1 MDRFDIC
8 IAGAGVVGLAI
19 AHRLLEAFPK
29 ASIVLTEQESG
40 FGQHTSSRLSEV
52 IHAGIYYAPGSLK
65 ARLCVEGKE
74 ALYAFCDKYRVP
86 YRRIGKLILSNSNC
100 DQAITKLAYNAKS
113 NGVDDLE
120 YWSEDRIKVAEPA
133 VKAAHGLYSPS
144 TGILDSHQYMQ
155 TLLTLNQQ
163 QGMLYAPRT
172 TITSVH
178 PSEQGFMV
186 RTKIDSRAK
195 TETYR
200 FISKWFINSAGLW
213 SQHLA
218 ATIENLPASSIPK
231 QFLCKGEYFDYRG
244 RNPFSHL
251 IYPLPDPELAGLGI
265 HSTQDLS
272 GQLRFGPDA
281 EYVEEIDYQ
290 VTPDKRSTFAQAIQI
305 YFPSLA
311 ADQLVPAY
319 AGIRPK
325 ISGPNEKPGDFV
337 VSGPQDSG
345 IPGLIQLFGIESP
358 GLTASLS
365 IGSYV
370 SALIKELSL

>member
-1 MDRFDIC
+1 MDRFDFC

-40 FGQHTSSRLSEV
+40 FGQQTSSRLSEV
-52 IHAGIYYAPGSLK
+52 IHAGIYYPPGSLK

-74 ALYAFCDKYRVP
+74 ALYTFCDKYRVP
-86 YRRIGKLILSNSNC
+86 YRRIGKLILSNSDCN
-100 DQAITKLAYNAKS
+100 QAITKLAHNAKS
-113 NGVDDLE
+113 SGVDDLE
-120 YWSEDRIKVAEPA
+120 YWAEDRIKVAEPA
-133 VKAAHGLYSPS
+133 VRAAHALYSPS

-155 TLLTLNQQ
+155 TLLTLNEQR
-163 QGMLYAPRT
+163 GMFYAPRT
-172 TITSVH
+172 KITAVQ
-178 PSEQGFMV
+178 PSGQGFCV
-186 RTKIDSRAK
+186 KASINSRIK
-195 TETYR
+195 TEAYR
-200 FISKWFINSAGLW
+200 FNAKWFINSAGLW
-213 SQHLA
+213 SQQLA
-218 ATIENLPASSIPK
+218 GKIENLPASSVPK

-244 RNPFSHL
+244 TNPFTHL
-251 IYPLPDPELAGLGI
+251 IYPLPDSKLSGLGI

-281 EYVEEIDYQ
+281 EYVEEVDYR
-290 VTPDKRSTFAQAIQI
+290 VTPDKYRAFARAIRN
-305 YFPSLA
+305 YFPSLEA
-311 ADQLVPAY
+311 NKLVPAY

-325 ISGPNEKPGDFV
+325 INGPDEKPGDFIIA
-337 VSGPQDSG
+337 GPQDSG

-370 SALIKELSL
+370 SRLIGEVSL

>member
-1 MDRFDIC
+1 
-8 IAGAGVVGLAI
+8 
-19 AHRLLEAFPK
+19 
-29 ASIVLTEQESG
+29 
-40 FGQHTSSRLSEV
+40 
-52 IHAGIYYAPGSLK
+52 
-65 ARLCVEGKE
+65 
-74 ALYAFCDKYRVP
+74 
-86 YRRIGKLILSNSNC
+86 
-100 DQAITKLAYNAKS
+100 
-113 NGVDDLE
+113 
-120 YWSEDRIKVAEPA
+120 
-133 VKAAHGLYSPS
+133 
-144 TGILDSHQYMQ
+144 
-155 TLLTLNQQ
+155 
-163 QGMLYAPRT
+163 
-172 TITSVH
+172 
-178 PSEQGFMV
+178 
-186 RTKIDSRAK
+186 
-195 TETYR
+195 
-200 FISKWFINSAGLW
+200 
-213 SQHLA
+213 
-218 ATIENLPASSIPK
+218 
-231 QFLCKGEYFDYRG
+231 GEYFDYRG

>member
-1 MDRFDIC
+1 MDRFDFC

-40 FGQHTSSRLSEV
+40 FGQQTSSRLSEV
-52 IHAGIYYAPGSLK
+52 IHAGIYYPPGSLK

-74 ALYAFCDKYRVP
+74 ALYTFCDKYRVP
-86 YRRIGKLILSNSNC
+86 YRRIGKLILSNSDCN
-100 DQAITKLAYNAKS
+100 QAITKLAHNAKS
-113 NGVDDLE
+113 SGVDDLE
-120 YWSEDRIKVAEPA
+120 YWAEDRIKVAEPA
-133 VKAAHGLYSPS
+133 VRAAHALYSPS

-155 TLLTLNQQ
+155 TLLTLNEQR
-163 QGMLYAPRT
+163 GMLYAPRT
-172 TITSVH
+172 TVISVH
-178 PSEQGFMV
+178 PSEQGFLV
-186 RTKIDSRAK
+186 RTSIDNRTKIEA
-195 TETYR
+195 YR
-200 FISKWFINSAGLW
+200 FNAKWFINSAGLR

-218 ATIENLPASSIPK
+218 ATIENLPTSSIPK
-231 QFLCKGEYFDYRG
+231 LFLCKGEYFDYRG
-244 RNPFSHL
+244 RNPFTHL
-251 IYPLPDPELAGLGI
+251 IYPLPDSELAGLGI

-281 EYVEEIDYQ
+281 EYVEEVDYR
-290 VTPDKRSTFAQAIQI
+290 VTPDKRSTFAREIRH
-305 YFPSLA
+305 YFPSLVS
-311 ADQLVPAY
+311 DKLVPAY

-325 ISGPNEKPGDFV
+325 ISGPDEQPADFV
-337 VSGPQDSG
+337 VTCPQDSG

-370 SALIKELSL
+370 SALIRGLS